1 MFYSIFI
8 YFKIWSDILLYVYM
22 LNKIKNYINALND
35 ENVKNEETIPDYH
48 LIYKKILDNLY
59 TDKDDSIY
67 KINFVFYD
75 IFKIQPENCEN
86 TAQLCNDRIGQ
97 TKFRNE
103 LVDFYHN
110 CIISGDDSI
119 ICQACHILPYS
130 KTKFNHVDNGL
141 LLNYNL
147 HHLYDSHLITF
158 VFKENFDN
166 IYDLYL
172 FKISEQI
179 LNKKTFSNYKKY
191 NNKIVKIRHGS
202 KKFLDLNYGNFI
214 K

>member
-1 MFYSIFI
+1 
-8 YFKIWSDILLYVYM
+8 M
-22 LNKIKNYINALND
+22 LNKIKNYINALNE
-35 ENVKNEETIPDYH
+35 ENVKDGKDGKNTPDYYS
-48 LIYKKILDNLY
+48 IYKKILDNLY

-75 IFKIQPENCEN
+75 IFKIQPENWEN
-86 TAQLCNDRIGQ
+86 TARLCNDRIGQ

-110 CIISGDDSI
+110 CIISGDDGI

-130 KTKFNHVDNGL
+130 ETKFNHVDNGL

-147 HHLYDSHLITF
+147 HHLYDLYLVTF

-166 IYDLYL
+166 VYDLYL

-191 NNKIVKIRHGS
+191 NNKIVKISRGS
-202 KKFLDLNYGNFI
+202 KIFLDINYKNFI